1 MKYALL
7 GSLQVRDYTRSSF
20 ISARKMEVV
29 LASLLIRFRQ
39 TVSVDELCDEI
50 WGDRPPRG
58 RKAALHVH
66 VSQLRKFLREVT
78 GGQEPVL
85 TLSPGY
91 VLLPGPEDEVDSVVF
106 QQCLTRGRRALRLE
120 RYASAAAE
128 FGRAL
133 DLFRGPVLGNL
144 RGGPLIDEFAA
155 WAEEA
160 RLEAVE
166 LKNDADLALGRHRE
180 LVADLYRLVSEHPL
194 REAFHRQLMLALYRS
209 ERQGDALI
217 AYRRAQEV
225 LDRELGVRPGRVLR
239 ELHRAV
245 LAADDGLEQ
254 GPAAA

>member
-1 MKYALL
+1 MKYVLL
-7 GSLQVRDYTRSSF
+7 GSLEVRDYTRSSF

-39 TVSVDELCDEI
+39 TVSVDELGDEI
-50 WGDRPPRG
+50 WGARPPR
-58 RKAALHVH
+58 RRTAALHVH

-78 GGQEPVL
+78 DGREPLV
-85 TLSPGY
+85 TRSPGY
-91 VLLPGPEDEVDSVVF
+91 VLLPGPEDEVDSIVLQRF
-106 QQCLTRGRRALRLE
+106 LTRGRRALRLQ
-120 RYASAAAE
+120 RYESASAE
-128 FGRAL
+128 FGGAL
-133 DLFRGPVLGNL
+133 ELFRGPVLQNL
-144 RGGPLIDEFAA
+144 RGGPIVDEFAS

-166 LKNDADLALGRHRE
+166 RKNDADLALGRHRE
-180 LVADLYRLVSEHPL
+180 LVGGLYRLVAEHPL

-209 ERQGDALI
+209 ERQSDALL

-225 LDRELGVRPGRVLR
+225 LDRELGVRPGRALR

-245 LAADDGLEQ
+245 LAADDGLEL